1 MSKTLV
7 PRGDLERRM
16 GERFKELRR
25 EHKIWLEPLAKALG
39 VSINTIRWHEAGVR
53 PMRSD
58 LIVRAAEVI
67 GVSAGDLVLDDKPTK
82 RKRNAS

>member
-53 PMRSD
+53 SMRSD
-58 LIVRAAEVI
+58 LIVRAAEII
-67 GVSAGDLVLDDKPTK
+67 GVPAGELVLSQPKKK
-82 RKRNAS
+82 RAPNAS

>member
-53 PMRSD
+53 SMRSD
-58 LIVRAAEVI
+58 LIVRAAEII
-67 GVSAGDLVLDDKPTK
+67 GVPAGELVLSQPKKKSAP
-82 RKRNAS
+82 NAS